1 MCHLR
6 FAHSQQHCYPL
17 FVPIATPPPVAHNS
31 LVQKSTDWP
40 VMSMGPPPLQNY
52 YVGPPFG
59 IEQNGEFIQQPHHA
73 NRSGRCG
80 AHPICI
86 QPTGGL
92 RGMSYLALDGH
103 HPREGSTHAGLAG
116 PVWPGHELGFRISMY
131 VAILNEKNCDDLALL
146 PHVFQF
152 VDPLE
157 GWETIVALR
166 ITIVPLISPRLKNS
180 IP

>member
-1 MCHLR
+1 MP
-6 FAHSQQHCYPL
+6 FAICTFSTTLLSSFCSHCNTTTGGSQLSCAKEHRL
-17 FVPIATPPPVAHNS
+17 TGDVHGT
-31 LVQKSTDWP
+31 
-40 VMSMGPPPLQNY
+40 PPPLQNY

-73 NRSGRCG
+73 NRSGWCG

-116 PVWPGHELGFRISMY
+116 LVWPGHELGFRISMY
-131 VAILNEKNCDDLALL
+131 VAILNEKICDDLALL